1 MNRSILLASL
11 CAVTLAGCG
20 HTVYRETVV
29 EKQPVVTRETVVERP
44 APARETVIAVP
55 ATIPAQTVAACSL
68 GVAAYSAG
76 TLSCQAGYQYQCV
89 NGAWEPVPGGTC

>member
-11 CAVTLAGCG
+11 CAATLAGCG

-44 APARETVIAVP
+44 APTRETVIAVP
-55 ATIPAQTVAACSL
+55 ATTTAAACSL

-76 TLSCQAGYQYQCV
+76 TLSCQSGYQYQCV
-89 NGAWEPVPGGTC
+89 NGVWEPVPGGSC